1 MRKHDDLA
9 SAITRSPMIRV
20 VVPFIFGLL
29 IAQLFPFSWGWYWGF
44 LVVAFA
50 VAYWLW
56 ATGLSYASRW
66 MPGVGFM
73 LLFVAM
79 GGLRQ
84 RLAYVQL
91 RPDHI
96 QNIGQDAEGFEVQ
109 IAELSSVKE
118 RTFRAW
124 ADVKTA
130 LVQGKPVPAE
140 GRVLLTL
147 MRDSLH
153 AVPAQG
159 DRLLIRGLLEP
170 INRTPD
176 PGGFDQRLWAAYH
189 GAAFALF
196 APAEKWQL
204 VHANKLGSGFFAD
217 ARTSVAVWLR
227 DAGLPPRERAL
238 AKAILLGMRDELEP
252 EQNQAFVRSGT
263 IHVLAVSGTHVG
275 IIYIAVLWAMMRLGK
290 GKRAR
295 LVRGAIALCALWM
308 YAGITGF
315 TPSVLRATT
324 MFSLFTIAEM
334 VQWRIESIN
343 NLAAAAFLLLM
354 WDPAMLG
361 QLGFQLSFLAVLGI
375 AVFYKPI
382 NLAWTPPNSVAAF
395 FWSLIAVS
403 LAAQA
408 FTIPLCLYMFH
419 AFPVWFLPANMAIVT
434 LVGFGVYGAIAVVV
448 LHAVPVLGPMLSVA
462 LKWLLMLLGMSTGFF
477 ASLPGAYPAVRIGW
491 WGMVGMYA
499 LLVFFASWVFQ
510 GRKESRSITLGLLA
524 VLLCG
529 WAWTAHIRNEQTV
542 FTVYDDRDGTMCSVL
557 EGRTLH
563 VYRTM
568 ASDRSDAKIEAHARN
583 AGIAHV
589 VVCDSLPE
597 WVNVQGRKVA
607 LLSATRIPA
616 PWDSASN
623 VVEVVLYGDGRM
635 AKRFSE
641 NLQPDSTSKWVFASS
656 LSSYA
661 RRDLRKWTEENALG
675 SFDMRAAGAY
685 VSPR

>member
-29 IAQLFPFSWGWYWGF
+29 LARYFQAAWIWYWGLF
-44 LVVAFA
+44 VAALSFA
-50 VAYWLW
+50 FWLW
-56 ATGLSYASRW
+56 AVRLKYALRW
-66 MPGVGFM
+66 LPGVGFI
-73 LLFVAM
+73 LLFVVM

-84 RLAYVQL
+84 RLAAVQL
-91 RPDHI
+91 REDHI
-96 QNIGQDAEGFEVQ
+96 QNTGLSAEGFELEV
-109 IAELSSVKE
+109 AELSSVKE
-118 RTFRAW
+118 RTVRAW
-124 ADVKTA
+124 ADVTSA
-130 LVQGKPVPAE
+130 LVEGKPVPAE

-147 MRDSLH
+147 MRDTLH
-153 AVPAQG
+153 AIPAVG
-159 DRLLIRGLLEP
+159 DRLLVRGLLEP
-170 INRTPD
+170 IDRTPD

-204 VHANKLGSGFFAD
+204 IRANRLGSGFFAD
-217 ARTSVAVWLR
+217 ARTSVAQWLR
-227 DAGLPPRERAL
+227 DSGLPSRERAL

-275 IIYIAVLWAMMRLGK
+275 IIYVAVVWGLVRLGK
-290 GKRAR
+290 GRRAR
-295 LVRGAIALCALWM
+295 LLRGAIALCALWM
-308 YAGITGF
+308 YAGLTGF
-315 TPSVLRATT
+315 TPSVLRATV

-354 WDPAMLG
+354 WDPVMLG

-382 NLAWTPPNSVAAF
+382 NLAWTPPNSVATF

-434 LVGFGVYGAIAVVV
+434 LVGFGVYGAIAVVL
-448 LHAVPVLGPMLSVA
+448 LHAVPVLGPMLSVG
-462 LKWLLMLLGMSTGFF
+462 LKWLLMLLGTATGFF
-477 ASLPGAYPAVRIGW
+477 ATLPGAYPAVRVGW

-499 LLVFFASWVFQ
+499 LLVFFASWVLQ
-510 GRKESRSITLGLLA
+510 GRRSSRSITLGLLS

-529 WAWTAHIRNEQTV
+529 WAWTAHERNGQRN
-542 FTVYDDRDGTMCSVL
+542 FTVYDDKDNMMCSL
-557 EGRTLH
+557 LDGRTL
-563 VYRTM
+563 YAFRTA
-568 ASDRSDAKIEAHARN
+568 ASERLDAKLEAHARN
-583 AGIAHV
+583 AGISRV
-589 VVCDSLPE
+589 VICDSIPQ
-597 WVNVQGRKVA
+597 VITAGDRKV
-607 LLSATRIPA
+607 LLLPIGTTPA
-616 PWDSASN
+616 PWDPAQN
-623 VVEVVLYGDGRM
+623 VGEVVLYGSSRM
-635 AKRFSE
+635 ARQYASALRSDTAVK
-641 NLQPDSTSKWVFASS
+641 LVLASS
-656 LSSYA
+656 LSSFA
-661 RRDLRKWTEENALG
+661 RRDLRHWSDTNGLRN
-675 SFDMRAAGAY
+675 FDMRANGAY

>member
-20 VVPFIFGLL
+20 VVPFIFGMLM
-29 IAQLFPFSWGWYWGF
+29 ARLFQFSWEWYWGSVLIAVF
-44 LVVAFA
+44 FA
-50 VAYWLW
+50 WWLW
-56 ATGLSYASRW
+56 AARLKFALRW
-66 MPGVGFM
+66 LPGVGFM

-84 RLAYVQL
+84 RLAMVQV
-91 RPDHI
+91 RSDHI
-96 QNIGQDAEGFEVQ
+96 QNIGTSADGFQVEVDE
-109 IAELSSVKE
+109 ISSVKE

-124 ADVKTA
+124 AEVKA
-130 LVQGKPVPAE
+130 AMMNGKPVPAQ

-147 MRDSLH
+147 MRDSTST
-153 AVPAQG
+153 VPAHG
-159 DRLLIRGLLEP
+159 DRLLIHGRLEA
-170 INRTPD
+170 IDRTPD
-176 PGGFDQRLWAAYH
+176 PGGFDQRQWAAYH
-189 GAAFALF
+189 GASFALF
-196 APAEKWQL
+196 APSGKWRIL
-204 VHANKLGSGFFAD
+204 SVNKLGSGFFAD
-217 ARTSVAVWLR
+217 ARGRVALWLR
-227 DAGLPPRERAL
+227 DSGLPPRERAL

-275 IIYIAVLWAMMRLGK
+275 IIYLAVVWAMVRMGK
-290 GKRAR
+290 GRRAR
-295 LVRGAIALCALWM
+295 IVRGIVALCALWM

-315 TPSVLRATT
+315 TPSVLRATV
-324 MFSLFTIAEM
+324 MFSLFTVAEM

-395 FWSLIAVS
+395 MWSLIAVS

-448 LHAVPVLGPMLSVA
+448 LHGVPVLGPLLSVG
-462 LKWLLMLLGMSTGFF
+462 LKWLLMLLGTATGFF
-477 ASLPGAYPAVRIGW
+477 ASLPGAYPAVRVGW

-499 LLVFFASWVFQ
+499 LLVFFASWVLQ
-510 GRKESRSITLGLLA
+510 GRRTSRSVTLGLLA

-529 WAWTAHIRNEQTV
+529 WAWTAHERNGQHS
-542 FTVYDDRDGTMCSVL
+542 FTVYDDRGNTMCSVL
-557 EGRTLH
+557 EGRTLYAFRA
-563 VYRTM
+563 V
-568 ASDRSDAKIEAHARN
+568 ADERSDAKLEAHARHVG
-583 AGIAHV
+583 ASRV
-589 VVCDSLPE
+589 VVCDSIPQ
-597 WVNVQGRKVA
+597 WVHAGERTILLVPVDRTAWA
-607 LLSATRIPA
+607 LDTAQRASEMVFYGNARMDRRFTSALR
-616 PWDSASN
+616 
-623 VVEVVLYGDGRM
+623 
-635 AKRFSE
+635 
-641 NLQPDSTSKWVFASS
+641 PDSSVKWVLASG
-656 LSSYA
+656 LSTYA
-661 RRDLRKWTEENALG
+661 RKDLCRWSDANG
-675 SFDMRAAGAY
+675 IRPCDMRSSGAY
-685 VSPR
+685 VSAE